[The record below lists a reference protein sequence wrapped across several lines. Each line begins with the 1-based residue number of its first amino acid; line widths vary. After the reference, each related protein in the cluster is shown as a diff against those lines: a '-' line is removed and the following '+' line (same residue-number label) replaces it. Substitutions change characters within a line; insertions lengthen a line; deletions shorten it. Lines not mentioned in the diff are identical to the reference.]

1 MVDVLINKQETAIAL
16 DKLKVSLNCIFKVL
30 QNFEYKPEINPSLH
44 IGPMNLIWIAS
55 RDWKSISEWNVSA

>member
-1 MVDVLINKQETAIAL
+1 MVDVLINKQETEIAL

-44 IGPMNLIWIAS
+44 TSPMNCI
-55 RDWKSISEWNVSA
+55 